1 MIAEPQGVI
10 HSTGCC
16 FKGHA
21 MGDSKADRDK
31 AKAVLLKAVAEA
43 EALAV
48 FREAEALAVYNKAMA
63 EAKKNKRK

>member
-1 MIAEPQGVI
+1 MPWGLFIQPSVI
-10 HSTGCC
+10 L
-16 FKGHA
+16 KGQA

>member
-1 MIAEPQGVI
+1 MPWGLFIQPSVI
-10 HSTGCC
+10 L
-16 FKGHA
+16 KGQA
-21 MGDSKADRDK
+21 MGDS
-31 AKAVLLKAVAEA
+31 KAVLLKAVAEA